1 MPKFYLLPT
10 SNTWGQLLY
19 QLLLIGI
26 SSLLLVVMAWCF
38 HLYNVASLIFDGGQ
52 LIISLIALRFILKP
66 EKTKELI
73 FQSLAD
79 RLLFL
84 VILIL
89 LFLENGFTWYV
100 FGFCEYDFLC
110 DNLLPA
116 IRPVIVPFIELLF
129 GFDGIWLVLLALS
142 YWRFISARQPVMRS
156 LLLSLFISM
165 AIAPSFFYFVLLV
178 DRFVQHVEPFNHL

>member
-1 MPKFYLLPT
+1 MP
-10 SNTWGQLLY
+10 NTWGRLLC

-26 SSLLLVVMAWCF
+26 SSLLLFIMAAGFF
-38 HLYNVASLIFDGGQ
+38 HFHNAHTLIMCGGQ
-52 LIISLIALRFILKP
+52 LIVSLIGLHFILKP

-89 LFLENGFTWYV
+89 LFLENGFIWY
-100 FGFCEYDFLC
+100 GFCFWELDFLC
-110 DNLLPA
+110 DNLLHA

-142 YWRFISARQPVMRS
+142 YWRFISARQPGMRS
-156 LLLSLFISM
+156 LLLSLFTSM
-165 AIAPSFFYFVLLV
+165 TIAPSFFNFVLLV
-178 DRFVQHVEPFNHL
+178 DRFAKHAEPFNHL